1 MLEERRIKIWKYMRY
16 MDDARIF
23 MPPVRRGWRWIQGE
37 LLFKKTWEKEDIQE
51 GVEELEVTRRII
63 HESMQEVLH
72 FLKFTTEVGEG
83 EEGWL
88 PTLDTRIRVEESNL
102 VSFSYYEKPTVTN
115 VMVQRRSAMEENS
128 KVQILAN
135 DMVRRLALIL
145 GRARRSTVGWS
156 TCSPRS
162 FSQVATHLAK

>member
-1 MLEERRIKIWKYMRY
+1 MK
-16 MDDARIF
+16 
-23 MPPVRRGWRWIQGE
+23 GE
-37 LLFKKTWEKEDIQE
+37 LLFKKARENEDIQE

-63 HESMQEVLH
+63 HESMQEVFH

-128 KVQILAN
+128 KVQIIAN
-135 DMVRRLALIL
+135 DMVRRLANTDPRQGKKEHCRVVNMFAQKLL
-145 GRARRSTVGWS
+145 TSGYSQEQARRIILSGIRGWE
-156 TCSPRS
+156 RRKIR
-162 FSQVATHLAK
+162 AK